1 MRLGEF
7 RTKTRDF
14 DNKLI
19 IQVATYDETEGV
31 VIHDVDL
38 DIITDTHVFLRI
50 IDDGGLINERPNQ
63 TL

>member
-19 IQVATYDETEGV
+19 IQVATYDETGGV

-50 IDDGGLINERPNQ
+50 TGEAEE
-63 TL
+63 